1 MVLYQRTDSQDPIHI
16 SITEM
21 KQPKIKGGASAKQ
34 KGEASQLRSY
44 VNENVGNG
52 NACLFKELS
61 HIVHSGDLNPN
72 KSSKNP
78 FADKENKYSKPA
90 ENVIIKGALNVA
102 DQKRMV
108 KQNKKLPN
116 KRNCPTGG
124 NMSVLL
130 GGKVSAKYVKDF
142 LSSSYDKKPP
152 ERIGDFIQD
161 KGLTG
166 QRAQVYH
173 NPKTGQAVVV
183 HRGSASIQDWGNNLK
198 LALGFNMKDTK
209 RFSHAA
215 KIQKQAEEKYGA
227 KNVSTLGHS
236 LGAKIASDV
245 GKDSGEVITLN
256 KPTVGRDLF
265 KENQGKN
272 ENETNIRTDSDLVS
286 KLSGNSDF
294 TIPSKSLNPIAEH
307 SPDVVDR
314 VEGEFGKSE
323 IGASG
328 EEKLPT
334 LKEKEPEKGII
345 SKGID
350 AVKSGFNKARSW
362 IGLGFSKEGIQK
374 LNKKQLKEIIKAFPK
389 TRDGFK
395 LVGAGK
401 PQLVE
406 YICKR
411 CGK

>member
-1 MVLYQRTDSQDPIHI
+1 
-16 SITEM
+16 
-21 KQPKIKGGASAKQ
+21 
-34 KGEASQLRSY
+34 
-44 VNENVGNG
+44 
-52 NACLFKELS
+52 
-61 HIVHSGDLNPN
+61 
-72 KSSKNP
+72 
-78 FADKENKYSKPA
+78 
-90 ENVIIKGALNVA
+90 
-102 DQKRMV
+102 
-108 KQNKKLPN
+108 
-116 KRNCPTGG
+116 
-124 NMSVLL
+124 
-130 GGKVSAKYVKDF
+130 
-142 LSSSYDKKPP
+142 
-152 ERIGDFIQD
+152 
-161 KGLTG
+161 
-166 QRAQVYH
+166 
-173 NPKTGQAVVV
+173 
-183 HRGSASIQDWGNNLK
+183 
-198 LALGFNMKDTK
+198 
-209 RFSHAA
+209 
-215 KIQKQAEEKYGA
+215 
-227 KNVSTLGHS
+227 
-236 LGAKIASDV
+236 
-245 GKDSGEVITLN
+245 
-256 KPTVGRDLF
+256 
-265 KENQGKN
+265 
-272 ENETNIRTDSDLVS
+272 VS

-389 TRDGFK
+389 VRDGFK